1 MPSSSSVIPRKLM
14 LVPLPL
20 VLQRSL
26 KLASDVLPT
35 FTLLSFVVVQ
45 FFLNIARYIPAR
57 YWQSWVDRSR
67 LVLKVMLDCILVNG
81 LKSPLSLTP
90 ATFLADGRTSDYR
103 RDRQQLDILH
113 QRILELERRNASLS
127 QNLDESNEEQRLLRE
142 RLVKQSQGS
151 HKGDEDWQT
160 RCRDAE
166 ASAKHYEADLARIK
180 RQFDAQTQLLEETE
194 GLLNTLRKSNDEARM
209 SRMGNEG
216 TQREALAQM
225 DALRENE
232 AALRTQVDDLT
243 AKLEIAEASASQL
256 TTQLDES
263 NTKLQGSQKTLEAA
277 NTTLQDLRAQL
288 DQETRIASSARNDLV
303 AQNDAVQT
311 QLHEAIAAREQAE
324 QAYEAAVT
332 SHDETVQSLVKVNEE
347 SDRSLQTAQKAREE
361 AEQHLLQVRQEL
373 AAAQTRAY
381 NVQLVNSQLQGKI
394 KALEGMSLTIHAP
407 EQRASQDGEAKSD
420 TEQIQVMED
429 AHAKIVQLENS
440 VAEKTRDNE
449 AFKADIKAK
458 EEEISRLNELLEH
471 ADQRAHKLKKPRR
484 PSTSIPHADG
494 AAEHARSTSISSRL
508 GLDRFGSERQR
519 TVSGSSTH
527 GLPPAMAYDVGSI
540 GRTSG
545 RSRGGSIGA
554 GSPSMSPAH
563 RAQAALPN
571 DQTAGDTS
579 GPTSISFVVDE
590 APHDTSAS
598 ASPEKHSHKRSSGST
613 RRRLSSILGLHDKHD
628 KEKHEKSHTKEAS

>member
-1 MPSSSSVIPRKLM
+1 
-14 LVPLPL
+14 
-20 VLQRSL
+20 
-26 KLASDVLPT
+26 
-35 FTLLSFVVVQ
+35 
-45 FFLNIARYIPAR
+45 
-57 YWQSWVDRSR
+57 
-67 LVLKVMLDCILVNG
+67 
-81 LKSPLSLTP
+81 
-90 ATFLADGRTSDYR
+90 
-103 RDRQQLDILH
+103 
-113 QRILELERRNASLS
+113 
-127 QNLDESNEEQRLLRE
+127 
-142 RLVKQSQGS
+142 
-151 HKGDEDWQT
+151 
-160 RCRDAE
+160 
-166 ASAKHYEADLARIK
+166 
-180 RQFDAQTQLLEETE
+180 
-194 GLLNTLRKSNDEARM
+194 
-209 SRMGNEG
+209 
-216 TQREALAQM
+216 
-225 DALRENE
+225 
-232 AALRTQVDDLT
+232 
-243 AKLEIAEASASQL
+243 
-256 TTQLDES
+256 
-263 NTKLQGSQKTLEAA
+263 
-277 NTTLQDLRAQL
+277 
-288 DQETRIASSARNDLV
+288 
-303 AQNDAVQT
+303 
-311 QLHEAIAAREQAE
+311 
-324 QAYEAAVT
+324 
-332 SHDETVQSLVKVNEE
+332 
-347 SDRSLQTAQKAREE
+347 
-361 AEQHLLQVRQEL
+361 
-373 AAAQTRAY
+373 
-381 NVQLVNSQLQGKI
+381 
-394 KALEGMSLTIHAP
+394 
-407 EQRASQDGEAKSD
+407 
-420 TEQIQVMED
+420 MED

>member
-67 LVLKVMLDCILVNG
+67 LVLKVMLD
-81 LKSPLSLTP
+81 SPLSLTP

-394 KALEGMSLTIHAP
+394 KALEGMSLTIHA
-407 EQRASQDGEAKSD
+407 
-420 TEQIQVMED
+420 
-429 AHAKIVQLENS
+429 LENS